1 MYRVNIHSASGE
13 SISIMNIKVNSLST
27 LLMPTHS
34 EYLFHMCRTLM
45 EYCPA
50 NPLTSFILYSLSH
63 LKWPNVVIILY
74 TYPMHILTE
83 GALVPENIQIKFSRV
98 WS

>member
-1 MYRVNIHSASGE
+1 MLVGSVDTR
-13 SISIMNIKVNSLST
+13 
-27 LLMPTHS
+27 
-34 EYLFHMCRTLM
+34 RTLM

-50 NPLTSFILYSLSH
+50 NPLTSFMLYSLGH
-63 LKWPNVVIILY
+63 LKWPNVIILY